1 LSFNILPAVL
11 LRELRTYG
19 LTGLAA
25 GAALLLAACGG
36 PAPEILLDTDFDHF
50 QEWGIAPP
58 GGLTDQMA
66 HSGSYCIKTE
76 PGMDYAATYSTSLE
90 RLSFV
95 PRKLDFSMWVYL
107 TNGRTR
113 EIGLVTQ
120 VQRDGRGPDMWT
132 ALPLEQV
139 VKRYGQ
145 WEHVQHTVYLPSGLS
160 PQDRV
165 RVYLWHQDSH
175 AEATYL
181 DDLRIV
187 AQP

>member
-1 LSFNILPAVL
+1 MGAAA
-11 LRELRTYG
+11 
-19 LTGLAA
+19 LT
-25 GAALLLAACGG
+25 ALLLTACG

-50 QEWGIAPP
+50 QEWGLQPP

-66 HSGSYCIKTE
+66 HSGRYAIKTE
-76 PGMDYAATYSTSLE
+76 VGQDYSATYSTTLE

-95 PRKLDFSMWVYL
+95 PRKLDLSMWAWL

-113 EIGLVTQ
+113 EIGVVVQ
-120 VQRDGRGPDMWT
+120 VLREGRGPDFWT

-145 WEHVQHTVYLPSGLS
+145 WEHVNHTVYLPADLN
-160 PQDRV
+160 PADRLK
-165 RVYLWHQDSH
+165 VYLWHQDTR

-187 AQP
+187 ARP